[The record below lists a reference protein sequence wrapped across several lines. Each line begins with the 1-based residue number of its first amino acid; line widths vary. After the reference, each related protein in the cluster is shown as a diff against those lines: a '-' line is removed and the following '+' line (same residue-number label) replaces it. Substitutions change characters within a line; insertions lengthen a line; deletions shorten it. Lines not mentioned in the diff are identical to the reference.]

1 MKKILLISNYYS
13 AYISAGTSQRT
24 RDIKKGLSNLGWS
37 CKLVTIIRKNYP
49 ISREPD
55 KEDIIG
61 IPSLSERYPI
71 PFRKL
76 IKLYKLIKTT
86 NVVHIIDH
94 WSILNILIVY
104 FCRVSKTP
112 YVFSPCGALKP
123 IGRNICLKEI
133 YNFIFLKFILRHASY
148 IFAITKNE
156 FTEINM
162 IQNNKDKI
170 IILPN
175 GIWGKSI
182 INKEDKEKVKDKY
195 KIKKSKF
202 KDFKIPSNY
211 ILFVGRLSHIKGPDI
226 LADAFLK
233 MKIRKNY
240 FLIFAGPDDNM
251 QSKITK
257 LVKNSIL
264 KKKIIFL
271 GKIYQEERDFLMK
284 NASLVVI
291 PSRREA
297 MSLVAL
303 ESSILETPFLATK
316 NCGLEDFEKNKAGF
330 ICSGNS
336 DSLAVELDLIL
347 KDRENLNRVGQNAK
361 KLTLEKY
368 TWEIIL
374 KKMSFYLFNSIKNE
388 F

>member
-24 RDIKKGLSNLGWS
+24 RDIKKGLSKLGWS
-37 CKLVTIIRKNYP
+37 CKLVTIKRRNFP

-61 IPSLSERYPI
+61 IPTLSERYPI
-71 PFRKL
+71 PFSRI
-76 IKLYKLIKTT
+76 IKLYKLIKET
-86 NVVHIIDH
+86 NIVHIIDH

-123 IGRNICLKEI
+123 IGRNVFLKEI
-133 YNFIFLKFILRHASY
+133 YNFIFLKSILRHASY
-148 IFAITKNE
+148 IFAVTENE
-156 FTEINM
+156 LNEINM
-162 IQNNKDKI
+162 IQNKKDKV

-175 GIWGKSI
+175 GVWVKSKI
-182 INKEDKEKVKDKY
+182 TYKDKD
-195 KIKKSKF
+195 KDKDKDKMKKSNI
-202 KDFKIPSNY
+202 KDFKLPSNY
-211 ILFVGRLSHIKGPDI
+211 ILFVGRLSYIKGPDI

-251 QSKITK
+251 KNKITK
-257 LVKNSIL
+257 LIKNSIDE
-264 KKKIIFL
+264 KKIIFL

-291 PSRREA
+291 PSRKEA

-303 ESSILETPFLATK
+303 ESSILGTPFLATN
-316 NCGLEDFEKNKAGF
+316 NCGLDYFEKNKSGF
-330 ICSGNS
+330 ICLGNS
-336 DSLAVELDLIL
+336 ESIAMKLDLIL
-347 KDRENLNRVGQNAK
+347 KDKKNLKRVGQNAK
-361 KLTLEKY
+361 NLIIDNY
-368 TWEIIL
+368 NWEIIL
-374 KKMSFYLFNSIKNE
+374 KKMSFYLFNSIKK
-388 F
+388 